1 MPTQNF
7 DDLEPVRD
15 VAARLGR
22 SVRTL
27 MRWTRQPDGLPVVR
41 IGQTPYLHAPST
53 QQWIERRMT
62 RPNPTRRRR

>member
-1 MPTQNF
+1 MSIKSF

-22 SVRTL
+22 SHRTL
-27 MRWTRQPDGLPVVR
+27 MRWTRLPDGLPFVR
-41 IGQTPYLHAPST
+41 IGHTPYLHVPST
-53 QQWIERRMT
+53 QQWIARRLT